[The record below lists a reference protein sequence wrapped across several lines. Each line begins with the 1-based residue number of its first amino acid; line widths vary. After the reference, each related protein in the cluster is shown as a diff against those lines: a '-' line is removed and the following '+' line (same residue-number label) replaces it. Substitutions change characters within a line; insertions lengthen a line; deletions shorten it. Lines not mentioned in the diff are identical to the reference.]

1 MVVTFKIFS
10 HLQVHIDA
18 EAVKHQEEL
27 PARQLDGAER
37 VHGVVGEEA
46 EHLVVGVDQG
56 QRVLVT
62 QQAVDREPRLVIEL
76 GY

>member
-46 EHLVVGVDQG
+46 EHLVVRVDEREG
-56 QRVLVT
+56 VLVA
-62 QQAVDREPRLVIEL
+62 QQTVDGEA
-76 GY
+76 